1 MIEFFQKPLS
11 DYTDPG
17 SFAIPYYFILIGIE
31 IYFSTKQK
39 MELYERKDTWA
50 NLLMA
55 LGTLFIGIIGKT
67 LFYYIATIIYQ
78 YRITDIPVSWWAWT
92 ILLFADDFTYYW
104 YHRWHHEVRIF
115 WAAHVNHHS
124 SQRLNFSTAL
134 RQPWTVALYY
144 NAFWFWLPLV
154 GFKPWMVLTMMSI
167 NLIYQ
172 YWTHTTLIGKL
183 GFFEWFMNTPSH
195 HRVHHASNVQYLDK
209 NHAGIFII
217 WDRLFGTFQEEHE
230 KPVYGL
236 TTNITTYNPVSIAF
250 HEYRSIWKDVR
261 KAKTFAEIIK
271 YLFYPPGWSPDGS
284 SKTAKQL
291 QKEMLSSKQSV
302 KTNSYS
308 KS

>member
-11 DYTDPG
+11 DYTDPA

-31 IYFSTKQK
+31 LYFSTRQK
-39 MELYERKDTWA
+39 MELYETNDTRA
-50 NLLMA
+50 NLLLA
-55 LGTLFIGIIGKT
+55 LGTLFLGTVGKIS
-67 LFYYIATIIYQ
+67 FYYIYTFIYQ
-78 YRITDIPVSWWAWT
+78 YRIIDIPSSWWAWAL
-92 ILLFADDFTYYW
+92 LLFADDFTYYW

-144 NAFWFWLPLV
+144 PVFWCWLPLV
-154 GFKPWMVLTMMSI
+154 GFQPWMILSMMSI

-183 GFFEWFMNTPSH
+183 GVLEWFMNTPSH

-217 WDRLFGTFQEEHE
+217 WDRLFGTFVEEKE

-236 TTNITTYNPVSIAF
+236 TTNISTYNPVTIAF
-250 HEYRSIWKDVR
+250 HEYHSIWKDVR
-261 KAKTFAEIIK
+261 KAKSFTEILK
-271 YLFYPPGWSPDGS
+271 YLFNPPGWSPDGHT
-284 SKTAKQL
+284 KTSKQL
-291 QKEMLSSKQSV
+291 QKEMLASKFIE
-302 KTNSYS
+302 KGHYE
-308 KS
+308 KI